1 MNQRKKKV
9 VIVGGGITGLT
20 SAFYLNRAINQYQLP
35 IELTLID
42 ANHRLGGKIQT
53 EYKDGFVIEKGPDS
67 FLGRKPSAKQ
77 LVQDVGLGHDLVR
90 NTAGKRHIVVKD
102 QMYPMPDGAIIGIPT
117 KFGPFL
123 KTGLFSVQ
131 GKVRA
136 ACDYVLPRSK
146 VEGDQSIGSFIRRRL
161 GDEVAENL
169 VEPLLSG
176 IYIGDMDQLSLLS
189 TFPQFYEA
197 EQEHRSL
204 IRGLKKM
211 SQAASEGTL
220 TSKNQGV
227 FLTLKNGLQSLVEAI
242 ETQLMDVTILK
253 GVSVKELN
261 KVKNAHYELSLN
273 DDESLQADGVILAL
287 PHAMMA
293 ELMPAKKYLRDYTDM
308 PATTVATVVTA
319 FKEDAVNLADGVGFV
334 VSRHSDYTITA
345 CTWTH
350 KKWPHTTPKGMA
362 LLRCYVGRI
371 GEETVV
377 DLSDTEIE
385 EIVLED
391 LKQTLNITAKPE
403 FSIVTR
409 WMKAFPQY
417 NVGHHRR
424 MNEMH
429 ESLSKDMPGV
439 FVTGSSCDGLGLPDC
454 ITQGKMAAEKMRAY
468 FE

>member
-20 SAFYLNRAINQYQLP
+20 SAFYLNQAINQHQLP
-35 IELTLID
+35 IELTLIE

-53 EYKDGFVIEKGPDS
+53 EYKDGFVIEKGADS
-67 FLGRKPSAKQ
+67 FLERKSDAKQ
-77 LVQDVGLGHDLVR
+77 LVQDVGLAHDLVR
-90 NTAGKRHIVVKD
+90 NTAGKTHIVVKD
-102 QMYPMPDGAIIGIPT
+102 QMYPMPVGAVMGIPT
-117 KFGPFL
+117 KLGPFL

-136 ACDYVLPRSK
+136 ACDYILPRSK

-161 GDEVAENL
+161 GEEVAENL

-189 TFPQFYEA
+189 TFPQFHEA
-197 EQEHRSL
+197 EKEHRSL

-211 SQAASEGTL
+211 SKEAGQGTL

-242 ETQLMDVTILK
+242 ETQLKDVTILK
-253 GVSVKELN
+253 GIAVKEVEM
-261 KVKNAHYELSLN
+261 VKNTHYEMKLN
-273 DDESLQADGVILAL
+273 DGKSIQADGVILAL
-287 PHAMMA
+287 PHPMMPELTPA
-293 ELMPAKKYLRDYTDM
+293 ENYLRDYTDM
-308 PATTVATVVTA
+308 SATTVASVVTA
-319 FKEDAVNLADGVGFV
+319 FKEDAINLADGVGFV
-334 VSRHSDYTITA
+334 VSRHSGYTITA

-350 KKWPHTTPKGMA
+350 KKWPHTAPKGMA

-377 DLSDTEIE
+377 DLSDSEIE
-385 EIVLED
+385 EMVLED
-391 LKQTLNITAKPE
+391 LKEILNITEKPE

-409 WMKAFPQY
+409 WKKAFPQY
-417 NVGHHRR
+417 NVGHHQR
-424 MNEMH
+424 MNELS
-429 ESLSKDMPGV
+429 ESLSKKMPGV

-454 ITQGKMAAEKMRAY
+454 ITQGRAAAEKMKQ
-468 FE
+468 FLN